1 AYVDTVT
8 LGGLCSSPLA
18 GGPLL
23 SALCRLAGGQAA
35 ALVFLFLTALLYL
48 ASSIVC
54 IKMWR
59 HEAARR
65 R

>member
-8 LGGLCSSPLA
+8 LGGRCSWPLA

-23 SALCRLAGGQAA
+23 GALCRLAGGQAA

-48 ASSIVC
+48 AGCAVC

-59 HEAARR
+59 RQAAR
-65 R
+65 